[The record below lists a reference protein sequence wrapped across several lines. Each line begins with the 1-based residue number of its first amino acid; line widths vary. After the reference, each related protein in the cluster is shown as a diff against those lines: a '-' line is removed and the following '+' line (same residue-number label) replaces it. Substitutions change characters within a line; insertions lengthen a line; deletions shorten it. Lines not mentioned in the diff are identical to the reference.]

1 MDVNEMADKVMAS
14 GLSLAHD
21 MDEVVAMVREVA
33 LNLDEPEASWFMAD
47 VLNEVNE
54 REMAME

>member
-1 MDVNEMADKVMAS
+1 MSVNEMVDKVMSS

-47 VLNEVNE
+47 VLNKVNE
-54 REMAME
+54 LEMAME